1 MLIAKKIPKR
11 RSNCYPTDFYHEIK
25 EEPDTKRNECDT
37 NWENIPILQ
46 MRNQNLEKGLV
57 AAPK

>member
-1 MLIAKKIPKR
+1 MLTAKKIPKR
-11 RSNCYPTDFYHEIK
+11 RSNCYPTDLYHEIK
-25 EEPDTKRNECDT
+25 EEPDTERNECNT
-37 NWENIPILQ
+37 NTIFPILQ